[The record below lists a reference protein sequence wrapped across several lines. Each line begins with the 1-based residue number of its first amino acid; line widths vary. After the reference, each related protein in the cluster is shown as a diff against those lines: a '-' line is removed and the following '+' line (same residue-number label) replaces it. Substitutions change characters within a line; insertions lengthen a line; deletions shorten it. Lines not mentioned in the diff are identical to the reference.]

1 MSRINYL
8 IDAAQQACGLNSD
21 NKLAGRLKVSRSAVS
36 VWRKGGKIT
45 DEYLAALIELSKSD
59 PSEAIRVRA
68 EQASSGAEIRLWN
81 QMLTRISAA
90 AMLGAMYI
98 M

>member
-8 IDAAQQACGLNSD
+8 IDAAQQACGLSSD
-21 NKLAGRLKVSRSAVS
+21 NQLAGKMKVSRSAVS

-45 DEYLAALIELSKSD
+45 DEHLAALVELSKAD
-59 PSEAIRVRA
+59 PSEAIKVRA
-68 EQASSGAEIRLWN
+68 EQASSKAEVRLWN
-81 QMLTRISAA
+81 HMLTRLAAA